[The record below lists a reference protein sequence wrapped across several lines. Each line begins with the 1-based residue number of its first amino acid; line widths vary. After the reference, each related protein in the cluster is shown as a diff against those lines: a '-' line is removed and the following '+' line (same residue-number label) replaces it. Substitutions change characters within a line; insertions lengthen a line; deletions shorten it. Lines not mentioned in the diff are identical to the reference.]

1 MWTMSADKLT
11 ALFAAL
17 ALAATLGCNDDA
29 GDDDDDTRDP
39 GDGTVQPGDGIVALE
54 IRPASLVLDRATTFE
69 LLCVGLTDDG
79 YRATLDDCTFTL
91 DDGTAADLSSLGRV
105 TPREPGTVSILVA
118 RDDLTSLPA
127 TVEVI
132 ETGSVDVFVTSEA
145 DDAPLEGAM
154 VHVGSPEVLV
164 SGATDADGRAHLE
177 GDFAGEI
184 DLVLEAADHRS
195 TVLRSVQARNVV
207 AALPLVTPI
216 TPRAYATGNVEF
228 PVQPD
233 AGELALAIALTATPV
248 GPAFTSIQDFMPGER
263 TVSDFGLDLQ
273 LPWNLVVDGIVDTF
287 WAPVYE
293 GTCALSVAGG
303 YFDLG
308 EVLSI
313 GLLIEEHGGGAVFNI
328 VGSYADR
335 LILGMHGPFEVPHEG
350 PGEDVYV
357 DVPPIPLD
365 MQVDREVAITLLSP
379 PPDFYSADP
388 PTILAYRELVDDL
401 GWAIAG
407 IGVGTQPFTHPDV
420 DPPEDDDDSA
430 PGDDDDATEAVRKA
444 GDDEVWEVVPVME
457 AAAGHP
463 LGSPF
468 TVYGAMATFEGLDV
482 GTDGTMVF
490 SPPMTGTDVV
500 LPSFLPLYATPVVDE
515 PLGHFRFHGTSQWV
529 DATRAVVI
537 YRETHDEADATW
549 RYIEVY
555 GPGGP
560 GEFFLPDVL
569 LDFDRPATQDE
580 AGARNAMTVDAVSLR
595 ATNYQVLIT
604 DDGLPGLEDFKPLT
618 FRRSVV
624 KQRWWFPEE

>member
-1 MWTMSADKLT
+1 MSAGKL
-11 ALFAAL
+11 AAL
-17 ALAATLGCNDDA
+17 LAALLAAACLGCSDDA
-29 GDDDDDTRDP
+29 GDDDDTHDP
-39 GDGTVQPGDGIVALE
+39 GDGTVQPGDDIVALE

-79 YRATLDDCTFTL
+79 YRATLDDCTFAL
-91 DDGTAADLSSLGRV
+91 DDGTAADVSTLGRV
-105 TPREPGTVSILVA
+105 TPREPGTLSVLAS
-118 RDDLTSLPA
+118 RDALTSLPA
-127 TVEVI
+127 SVEVI
-132 ETGSVDVFVTSEA
+132 ETGAVDVFVTSA
-145 DDAPLEGAM
+145 LDGDPVEGAM
-154 VHVGSPEVLV
+154 VHVGCPDVV
-164 SGATDADGRAHLE
+164 ASGATDVDGRVHLE
-177 GDFAGEI
+177 ADFAGEI
-184 DLVLEAADHRS
+184 DLVLRAAGHRP
-195 TVLRSVQARNVV
+195 TVLRSVQARNVAV
-207 AALPLVTPI
+207 ALPGETPV
-216 TPRAYATGNVEF
+216 TPRAYAKGTVDF
-228 PVQPD
+228 PVEPD
-233 AGELALAIALTATPV
+233 TGELGLAIALTATPV

-263 TVSDFGLDLQ
+263 TVSDFGLDLE
-273 LPWNLVVDGIVDTF
+273 LPWNLVVHGIVDTF

-293 GTCALSVAGG
+293 GTSALSIAGG

-335 LILGMHGPFEVPHEG
+335 LILGMHGPFEVPYEN

-357 DVPPIPLD
+357 DVPQIPLD
-365 MQVDREVAITLLSP
+365 MPVDREVAVTLLSP

-407 IGVGTQPFTHPDV
+407 IGVGTQPFSHPDV

-430 PGDDDDATEAVRKA
+430 PGDDDDATGAVRKA
-444 GDDEVWEVVPVME
+444 EDDEVWEVVPVVE
-457 AAAGHP
+457 ASAGHE
-463 LGSPF
+463 LGTPF

-500 LPSFLPLYATPVVDE
+500 LPSFLPLYATPVTDD

-537 YRETHDEADATW
+537 YREEHAHSQNSW

-560 GEFFLPDVL
+560 GEFTLPDIL
-569 LDFDRPATQDE
+569 LDFDRPDTHDE
-580 AGARNAMTVDAVSLR
+580 AGAKNAWTVDAVSLR

-624 KQRWWFPEE
+624 KQRWWYAEE